1 MRPGLAQQRLV
12 AVFLVAT
19 LLFVSPVVSIFDRAE
34 PVFGVPLIFLFLF
47 AAWAV
52 VIAAITWIVER
63 GSR

>member
-34 PVFGVPLIFLFLF
+34 LVFGVPLIYLFLF

-63 GSR
+63 GSG